1 MMNRVLITGG
11 PGTGKTS
18 LINELKRNG
27 YNCSEEI
34 VRKITLTKRKEGH
47 KQYFLSNP
55 LDFSLQLFDQR
66 LTQYNK
72 KYDCDTIIYDRG
84 PIDVL
89 AYLDFKSILIPKNLI
104 KKSKK
109 LSYKYSFILNPWK
122 EIYVN
127 DDIRYETFEE
137 CKKIH
142 SSPIKFNQVKNERY
156 LKVID
161 RLKDIRNAQVA
172 FKSVNGIY
180 SSSFDE
186 LIKFVDSAQFTIVQ
200 KRDSSYMQYDRVYR
214 IDMLREVIVID
225 TLGYVSVKDSL
236 FSSNDSYKKMAYVPI
251 DGVDEQFKLKADIID
266 KNGYNVP
273 VFEVRVSKD
282 LILFDQSR
290 DLITQEKQTVSVDGV
305 NGPDIVLGS
314 LSDVSTNG
322 NWPTTFDF
330 ERK

>member
-1 MMNRVLITGG
+1 M
-11 PGTGKTS
+11 K
-18 LINELKRNG
+18 K
-27 YNCSEEI
+27 
-34 VRKITLTKRKEGH
+34 
-47 KQYFLSNP
+47 FL
-55 LDFSLQLFDQR
+55 LQLSEFIEKYRKQITYV
-66 LTQYNK
+66 LFLFSAVLVFAIYNS
-72 KYDCDTIIYDRG
+72 INA
-84 PIDVL
+84 PI
-89 AYLDFKSILIPKNLI
+89 
-104 KKSKK
+104 
-109 LSYKYSFILNPWK
+109 
-122 EIYVN
+122 E
-127 DDIRYETFEE
+127 
-137 CKKIH
+137 
-142 SSPIKFNQVKNERY
+142 FNMVKNERY

-180 SSSFDE
+180 SNDFEE
-186 LIKFVDSAQFTIVQ
+186 LVKFVDSAQFTIVQ

-214 IDMLREVIVID
+214 IDMLREVIVVD

-236 FSSNDSYKKMAYVPI
+236 FSNTDSYKYMASIPI
-251 DGVDEQFKLKADIID
+251 QGIDEKFKLKADIID

-282 LILFDQSR
+282 LILFDQNK

>member
-1 MMNRVLITGG
+1 MKKLLSELADFTEKYRKHITYA
-11 PGTGKTS
+11 
-18 LINELKRNG
+18 L
-27 YNCSEEI
+27 
-34 VRKITLTKRKEGH
+34 
-47 KQYFLSNP
+47 FF
-55 LDFSLQLFDQR
+55 FSLVLVYQ
-66 LTQYNK
+66 
-72 KYDCDTIIYDRG
+72 IYQ
-84 PIDVL
+84 
-89 AYLDFKSILIPKNLI
+89 SIN
-104 KKSKK
+104 
-109 LSYKYSFILNPWK
+109 
-122 EIYVN
+122 
-127 DDIRYETFEE
+127 
-137 CKKIH
+137 
-142 SSPIKFNQVKNERY
+142 SPIKFNQVKNERY

-214 IDMLREVIVID
+214 IDMLREVVVID

-236 FSSNDSYKKMAYVPI
+236 FSENDSYKKMAYIPV
-251 DGVDEQFKLKADIID
+251 DGVDEQFKLKADVIL
-266 KNGYNVP
+266 KNDYRVH

-305 NGPDIVLGS
+305 NGLDIVLGS
-314 LSDVSTNG
+314 LTDVSTNG

>member
-1 MMNRVLITGG
+1 MKKFLQQLSEFIEKYRKQITYVLFLFSAVLVFAIYN
-11 PGTGKTS
+11 S
-18 LINELKRNG
+18 INA
-27 YNCSEEI
+27 
-34 VRKITLTKRKEGH
+34 
-47 KQYFLSNP
+47 
-55 LDFSLQLFDQR
+55 
-66 LTQYNK
+66 
-72 KYDCDTIIYDRG
+72 
-84 PIDVL
+84 PI
-89 AYLDFKSILIPKNLI
+89 
-104 KKSKK
+104 
-109 LSYKYSFILNPWK
+109 
-122 EIYVN
+122 E
-127 DDIRYETFEE
+127 
-137 CKKIH
+137 
-142 SSPIKFNQVKNERY
+142 FNMVKNERY

-180 SSSFDE
+180 SNDFEE
-186 LIKFVDSAQFTIVQ
+186 LVKFVDSAQFTIVQ

-214 IDMLREVIVID
+214 IDMLREVIVVD

-236 FSSNDSYKKMAYVPI
+236 FSNTDSYKSMASIPI
-251 DGVDEQFKLKADIID
+251 KGIDEKFKLKADIID

-282 LILFDQSR
+282 LILFDQNK

>member
-1 MMNRVLITGG
+1 MKKFLQQLSEFIEKYRKQITYVLFLFSAVLVFAIYN
-11 PGTGKTS
+11 S
-18 LINELKRNG
+18 INA
-27 YNCSEEI
+27 
-34 VRKITLTKRKEGH
+34 
-47 KQYFLSNP
+47 
-55 LDFSLQLFDQR
+55 
-66 LTQYNK
+66 
-72 KYDCDTIIYDRG
+72 
-84 PIDVL
+84 PI
-89 AYLDFKSILIPKNLI
+89 
-104 KKSKK
+104 
-109 LSYKYSFILNPWK
+109 
-122 EIYVN
+122 E
-127 DDIRYETFEE
+127 
-137 CKKIH
+137 
-142 SSPIKFNQVKNERY
+142 FNMVKNERY

-180 SSSFDE
+180 SNDFEE
-186 LIKFVDSAQFTIVQ
+186 LVKFVDSAQFTIVQ

-214 IDMLREVIVID
+214 IDMLREVIVVD

-236 FSSNDSYKKMAYVPI
+236 FSNTDSYKYMASIPI
-251 DGVDEQFKLKADIID
+251 EGIDEKFKLKADIID

-282 LILFDQSR
+282 LILFDQNK

>member
-1 MMNRVLITGG
+1 MKKFLQQLSEFIEKYRKQITYVLFLFSAVLVFAIYN
-11 PGTGKTS
+11 S
-18 LINELKRNG
+18 INA
-27 YNCSEEI
+27 
-34 VRKITLTKRKEGH
+34 
-47 KQYFLSNP
+47 
-55 LDFSLQLFDQR
+55 
-66 LTQYNK
+66 
-72 KYDCDTIIYDRG
+72 
-84 PIDVL
+84 PI
-89 AYLDFKSILIPKNLI
+89 
-104 KKSKK
+104 
-109 LSYKYSFILNPWK
+109 
-122 EIYVN
+122 E
-127 DDIRYETFEE
+127 
-137 CKKIH
+137 
-142 SSPIKFNQVKNERY
+142 FNMVKNERY

-180 SSSFDE
+180 SNDFEE
-186 LIKFVDSAQFTIVQ
+186 LVKFVDSAQFTIVQ

-214 IDMLREVIVID
+214 IDMLREVIVVD

-236 FSSNDSYKKMAYVPI
+236 FSNSDSYKSMASIPI
-251 DGVDEQFKLKADIID
+251 DGIDEKFKLKADIID

-282 LILFDQSR
+282 LILFDQNK

>member
-1 MMNRVLITGG
+1 MKKFLQQLSEFIEKYRKQITYVLFLFSAVLVFAIYN
-11 PGTGKTS
+11 S
-18 LINELKRNG
+18 INA
-27 YNCSEEI
+27 
-34 VRKITLTKRKEGH
+34 
-47 KQYFLSNP
+47 
-55 LDFSLQLFDQR
+55 
-66 LTQYNK
+66 
-72 KYDCDTIIYDRG
+72 
-84 PIDVL
+84 PI
-89 AYLDFKSILIPKNLI
+89 
-104 KKSKK
+104 
-109 LSYKYSFILNPWK
+109 
-122 EIYVN
+122 E
-127 DDIRYETFEE
+127 
-137 CKKIH
+137 
-142 SSPIKFNQVKNERY
+142 FNIVKNERY

-180 SSSFDE
+180 SNDFEE
-186 LIKFVDSAQFTIVQ
+186 LVKFVDSARFTIVQ

-214 IDMLREVIVID
+214 IDMLREVIVVD

-236 FSSNDSYKKMAYVPI
+236 FSNTDSYKSMASIPI
-251 DGVDEQFKLKADIID
+251 KGIDEKFKLKADIID

-282 LILFDQSR
+282 LILFDQNK

>member
-1 MMNRVLITGG
+1 M
-11 PGTGKTS
+11 
-18 LINELKRNG
+18 
-27 YNCSEEI
+27 
-34 VRKITLTKRKEGH
+34 
-47 KQYFLSNP
+47 
-55 LDFSLQLFDQR
+55 
-66 LTQYNK
+66 
-72 KYDCDTIIYDRG
+72 
-84 PIDVL
+84 
-89 AYLDFKSILIPKNLI
+89 
-104 KKSKK
+104 KK
-109 LSYKYSFILNPWK
+109 LLSQLADFTDKYRKHITYSLFFFSIVLVYL
-122 EIYVN
+122 IYQSIN
-127 DDIRYETFEE
+127 
-137 CKKIH
+137 
-142 SSPIKFNQVKNERY
+142 SPIEFNKVKNERY

-186 LIKFVDSAQFTIVQ
+186 LIKFVDSAQFTIIQ

-236 FSSNDSYKKMAYVPI
+236 FSNNDSYKKMAYVPVN
-251 DGVDEQFKLKADIID
+251 GVDEQFKLKADIID

>member
-1 MMNRVLITGG
+1 MKKFLQQLSEFIEKYRKQITYVLFLFSAVLVFAIYN
-11 PGTGKTS
+11 S
-18 LINELKRNG
+18 INAPIE
-27 YNCSEEI
+27 
-34 VRKITLTKRKEGH
+34 
-47 KQYFLSNP
+47 F
-55 LDFSLQLFDQR
+55 
-66 LTQYNK
+66 NK
-72 KYDCDTIIYDRG
+72 
-84 PIDVL
+84 
-89 AYLDFKSILIPKNLI
+89 
-104 KKSKK
+104 
-109 LSYKYSFILNPWK
+109 
-122 EIYVN
+122 
-127 DDIRYETFEE
+127 
-137 CKKIH
+137 
-142 SSPIKFNQVKNERY
+142 VKNERY

-180 SSSFDE
+180 SNDFEE
-186 LIKFVDSAQFTIVQ
+186 LVKFVDSAQFTIVQ

-214 IDMLREVIVID
+214 IDMLREVIVVD

-236 FSSNDSYKKMAYVPI
+236 FSNTDSYKSMASIPI
-251 DGVDEQFKLKADIID
+251 DGIDEKFKLKADIID

-282 LILFDQSR
+282 LILFDQNK